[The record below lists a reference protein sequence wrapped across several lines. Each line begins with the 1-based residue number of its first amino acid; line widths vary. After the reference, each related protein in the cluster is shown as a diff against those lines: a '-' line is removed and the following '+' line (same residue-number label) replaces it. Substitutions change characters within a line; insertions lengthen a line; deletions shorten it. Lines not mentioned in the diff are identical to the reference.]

1 MTEDLLYFTLS
12 GKRNVSLFS
21 IISENTEGARTYR
34 HFALIKSHL
43 GVMQPSVSCLSGFF
57 MAFLLLQTAVHTQAM
72 GLNVEINIQV
82 PDTEGVLVECASG
95 SLIPPAEMIW
105 KDSKGNIISHSSTSD
120 MQDKAGLLYL
130 KSSILLKNRTHGP
143 ITCSIYNVT
152 TKQEKKKSIVLP
164 DVLFKPEY
172 MSLIAFLP
180 LYLKFRSRASI
191 LDDAYPLYSNWL
203 WDICIIL
210 SVMMLFFTVLILFLL
225 WTLNS
230 YHQMPPSPSTSKDPP
245 AVPSEQSI
253 SLGLLSSK
261 EMVVGSSQS
270 S

>member
-1 MTEDLLYFTLS
+1 
-12 GKRNVSLFS
+12 
-21 IISENTEGARTYR
+21 
-34 HFALIKSHL
+34 
-43 GVMQPSVSCLSGFF
+43 MQPSVSCLSGFF

-172 MSLIAFLP
+172 MSLMSNKLPWPMIYLMIMLLLNFLRGILVFICP
-180 LYLKFRSRASI
+180 RENSVSHFIEKNIKFKKDWKKKMRLGYELTSSI
-191 LDDAYPLYSNWL
+191 LDDAYPLYG
-203 WDICIIL
+203 
-210 SVMMLFFTVLILFLL
+210 
-225 WTLNS
+225 